1 MRKYVSYIIITLSI
15 ALMFLLS
22 GCKQSRAFEIKTDSV
37 SVQSLHVEDSLRSDF
52 SFIFD
57 RLDMWFL
64 DSMDVDSLKPLS
76 ALWAYLSPK
85 ASQSE
90 RYPPRG
96 RIHPDGYAASSPPR
110 GRLGGGL
117 HVAIQGGHI
126 SNSKTENHIKQ
137 VVDSATMKSQEVIHP
152 VNVPPKIPAGFVI
165 GVLVIITFVIYASRT
180 HN

>member
-1 MRKYVSYIIITLSI
+1 MRKYVSYIIITLCI

-76 ALWAYLSPK
+76 ALWTS
-85 ASQSE
+85 
-90 RYPPRG
+90 PPRG
-96 RIHPDGYAASSPPR
+96 RIHPDGYAASSPPPR

-117 HVAIQGGHI
+117 HVAIKGGHI

-152 VNVPPKIPAGFVI
+152 VITPPKIPAGFVI
-165 GVLVIITFVIYASRT
+165 GVLVVLAFVIYASRT

>member
-64 DSMDVDSLKPLS
+64 DSMDVDS
-76 ALWAYLSPK
+76 
-85 ASQSE
+85 
-90 RYPPRG
+90 PRVLP
-96 RIHPDGYAASSPPR
+96 INKMVK
-110 GRLGGGL
+110 

-126 SNSKTENHIKQ
+126 SNAKTEKHIKQ

-152 VNVPPKIPAGFVI
+152 VNVPPKIPVGFVI
-165 GVLVIITFVIYASRT
+165 GVLVIITFVIYASRVYK
-180 HN
+180 